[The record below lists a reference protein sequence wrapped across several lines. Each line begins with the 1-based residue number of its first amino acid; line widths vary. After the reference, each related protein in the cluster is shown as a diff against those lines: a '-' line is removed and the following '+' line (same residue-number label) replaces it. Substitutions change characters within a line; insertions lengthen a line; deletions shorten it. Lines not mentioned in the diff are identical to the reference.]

1 MGKRTLSIVIPVYNN
16 SGTVRE
22 LYRRL
27 SAVLG
32 QNGMEWDV
40 IFVNDGSKDESW
52 KVLTGLQQEMG
63 NVRVIDLG
71 RNFGQHNATVC
82 GLKYSRGD
90 YIVTMD
96 ADLQH
101 PAEEIPKL
109 IHKIEEGYEVV
120 YGVYERKMHS
130 FVRNRMS
137 NLVYAISK
145 RAMNIEHN
153 LSSFRIMK
161 REIADSIS
169 RSANYD
175 IILDIIIG
183 WVTDKIGYT
192 AVTHQASGQTSY
204 GLFKLITLGF
214 DFLFNFTVLP
224 LRIASISGALI
235 STFGLVLGVYFV
247 IQRVT
252 GTTDVSG
259 FTAIIVSV
267 LFFSGLILIS
277 IGVIGEYLARIYL
290 KLNSKPQYVVKE
302 MRGFKNE

>member
-1 MGKRTLSIVIPVYNN
+1 VIPVYNN

-52 KVLTGLQQEMG
+52 KVLTGMQQEMG

-204 GLFKLITLGF
+204 SLFKLITLGF